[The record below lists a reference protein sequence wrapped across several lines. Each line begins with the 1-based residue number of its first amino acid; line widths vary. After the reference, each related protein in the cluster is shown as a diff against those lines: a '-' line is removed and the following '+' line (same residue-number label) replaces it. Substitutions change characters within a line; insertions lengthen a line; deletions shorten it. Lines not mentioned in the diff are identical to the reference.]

1 MLRAIERKKRQSRWG
16 WGETRRW
23 NLAQRSRVECNL
35 FTAHLTWQ
43 AAPRCLLFDIRLVL
57 VRLVDVTGHGKKKWT
72 LSQKS
77 MPGCVCLPGM
87 LELSGKDQ
95 KKRGEDGE
103 RWHRAW
109 IDMQI
114 NNTMCRQ
121 TISLSMG
128 CHLLHCAHPPSTTAH
143 KHTCTHTFCTQKVFE
158 WQPLVILEP
167 AFLLYMHHEFFKC
180 LSFFVCVSFAS
191 VGFNG
196 WGSRWSMW
204 ECECK
209 LSAHF
214 YSFLNMGYCFY
225 FQGNMFCSWCHAT
238 RTHREGCISASKL
251 FMSLWYCTP
260 KFDIDINKS
269 FKSVWD

>member
-128 CHLLHCAHPPSTTAH
+128 CHLLHCAHPPINHRAQTHLHTHVLHAKGLWMTAVGH
-143 KHTCTHTFCTQKVFE
+143 LGARFPFVHASWIFQVPVFFC
-158 WQPLVILEP
+158 
-167 AFLLYMHHEFFKC
+167 
-180 LSFFVCVSFAS
+180 VCV
-191 VGFNG
+191 
-196 WGSRWSMW
+196 
-204 ECECK
+204 
-209 LSAHF
+209 L
-214 YSFLNMGYCFY
+214 CF
-225 FQGNMFCSWCHAT
+225 SW
-238 RTHREGCISASKL
+238 L
-251 FMSLWYCTP
+251 
-260 KFDIDINKS
+260 
-269 FKSVWD
+269 

>member
-1 MLRAIERKKRQSRWG
+1 
-16 WGETRRW
+16 
-23 NLAQRSRVECNL
+23 
-35 FTAHLTWQ
+35 
-43 AAPRCLLFDIRLVL
+43 
-57 VRLVDVTGHGKKKWT
+57 
-72 LSQKS
+72 

-128 CHLLHCAHPPSTTAH
+128 CHLLHCAHPPINHRTQTHLHTHVLHAKGLWMTAVGH
-143 KHTCTHTFCTQKVFE
+143 LGARFPFVHASWIFQVPVF
-158 WQPLVILEP
+158 
-167 AFLLYMHHEFFKC
+167 FL
-180 LSFFVCVSFAS
+180 CVSFAS